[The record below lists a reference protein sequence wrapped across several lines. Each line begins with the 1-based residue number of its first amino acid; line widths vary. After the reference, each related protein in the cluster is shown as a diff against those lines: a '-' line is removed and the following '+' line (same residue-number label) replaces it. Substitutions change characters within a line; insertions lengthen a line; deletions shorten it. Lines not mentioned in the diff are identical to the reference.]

1 MTLLNGGAEEFGNR
15 APGGASKRREG
26 RDMRYYFSRF
36 RFLALVVMGSVL
48 LSGSAWGQFGKKKD
62 QDSNVRTVQGIVT
75 DEANNPISGAVVQL
89 ENMKTLQIRSFIT
102 KDKGDFYFGDLS
114 TDVDYKL
121 HAENHGM
128 ISSTKTLSTF
138 DSRKAATM
146 NLKVDQQK
154 K

>member
-1 MTLLNGGAEEFGNR
+1 
-15 APGGASKRREG
+15 
-26 RDMRYYFSRF
+26 MRFHL
-36 RFLALVVMGSVL
+36 LALTVLAGVL
-48 LSGSAWGQFGKKKD
+48 LSGSALAQFGKKKD
-62 QDSNVRTVQGIVT
+62 QDSNVRTVQGVVT
-75 DEANNPISGAVVQL
+75 DDAGNPISGAIVQI

-102 KDKGDFYFGDLS
+102 KEKGDYYFSDLS

-128 ISSTKTLSTF
+128 VSNTKTLSSF
-138 DSRKAATM
+138 DSRKQATM

>member
-1 MTLLNGGAEEFGNR
+1 VASFDR
-15 APGGASKRREG
+15 A
-26 RDMRYYFSRF
+26 
-36 RFLALVVMGSVL
+36 LALAVVGSML
-48 LSGSAWGQFGKKKD
+48 LATAALGQFGKKKD
-62 QDSNVRTVQGIVT
+62 PDSNVRTVQGIVT
-75 DEANNPISGAVVQL
+75 DEADNPISGAIVQL

-102 KDKGDFYFGDLS
+102 KEKGNYYFSDLS

-128 ISSTKTLSTF
+128 VSPTKTLSSF
-138 DSRKAATM
+138 DSRKAANM

>member
-1 MTLLNGGAEEFGNR
+1 MEL
-15 APGGASKRREG
+15 SKRR
-26 RDMRYYFSRF
+26 SRLIGCVVLAG
-36 RFLALVVMGSVL
+36 FLLT
-48 LSGSAWGQFGKKKD
+48 GSAWAQFGKKKD
-62 QDSNVRTVQGIVT
+62 QDSNIRTVQGLVT
-75 DEANNPISGAVVQL
+75 DAADNPIAGAVVQL

-102 KDKGDFYFGDLS
+102 KEKGDYFFAELN

-128 ISSTKTLSTF
+128 VSNVKTLSSF

>member
-1 MTLLNGGAEEFGNR
+1 MRIRLVAGLMLAGLL
-15 APGGASKRREG
+15 
-26 RDMRYYFSRF
+26 
-36 RFLALVVMGSVL
+36 LAGI
-48 LSGSAWGQFGKKKD
+48 AFGQFGKKKD
-62 QDSNVRTVQGIVT
+62 ENAKIRTVQGLVT
-75 DEANNPISGAVVQL
+75 DEADNPISGAIVQL

-102 KDKGDFYFGDLS
+102 KEKGDYFFSDLS

-128 ISSTKTLSTF
+128 ISATKTLSTF

>member
-1 MTLLNGGAEEFGNR
+1 MPLFKR
-15 APGGASKRREG
+15 A
-26 RDMRYYFSRF
+26 
-36 RFLALVVMGSVL
+36 LALAMAGSML
-48 LSGSAWGQFGKKKD
+48 LSSVALAQFGKKKD

-75 DEANNPISGAVVQL
+75 DEADNPISGAVVQL

-102 KDKGDFYFGDLS
+102 KEKGNYYFSDLS

-121 HAENHGM
+121 HAENNGM
-128 ISSTKTLSTF
+128 VSSTKTLSSF

>member
-1 MTLLNGGAEEFGNR
+1 M
-15 APGGASKRREG
+15 ASFKRV
-26 RDMRYYFSRF
+26 
-36 RFLALVVMGSVL
+36 LALMAIGGVL
-48 LSGSAWGQFGKKKD
+48 LSSFALAQFGKKKD

-75 DEANNPISGAVVQL
+75 DEADNPISGAIVQL

-102 KDKGDFYFGDLS
+102 KDKGNYFFSELS

-128 ISSTKTLSTF
+128 VSPTKTLSSF

>member
-1 MTLLNGGAEEFGNR
+1 MALFDR
-15 APGGASKRREG
+15 
-26 RDMRYYFSRF
+26 RF
-36 RFLALVVMGSVL
+36 RLLALAVAGGML
-48 LSGSAWGQFGKKKD
+48 LSSAGLAQFGKKKD

-75 DEANNPISGAVVQL
+75 DEADNPISGAVVQL

-102 KDKGDFYFGDLS
+102 KEKGDYYFSDLS
-114 TDVDYKL
+114 TDVNYRL

-128 ISSTKTLSTF
+128 VSPTKTLSSF